1 MSLEEFDAHFGD
13 HDDGLNQSRLSITED
28 TLRVISIKQTLE
40 IEQ

>member
-1 MSLEEFDAHFGD
+1 MSLEEFNEHFGD

-28 TLRVISIKQTLE
+28 TLRALNIKQTIE